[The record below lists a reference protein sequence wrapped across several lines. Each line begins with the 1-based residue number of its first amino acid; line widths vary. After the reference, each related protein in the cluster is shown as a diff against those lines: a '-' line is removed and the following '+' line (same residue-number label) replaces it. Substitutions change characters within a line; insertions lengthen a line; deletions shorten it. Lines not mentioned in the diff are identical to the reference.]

1 MQIPGGA
8 LTATTPSLTASTVT
22 VGPCNPALL
31 CSKHWLDDRL
41 ISRRLDGGHLSHCH
55 CGRMHRLP
63 LRRGCCHTE
72 DTASLEDLLNVPH
85 GSRLEEVIHL
95 SLRSA
100 SRSGELRGESVRLV
114 PSTNRIF
121 LSGVRLFLGVGSFA
135 LSALQSGRESVDRIL
150 LLATHIGETM
160 RLRFKTKFLF
170 LHFCL
175 SIDETFTQASI

>member
-41 ISRRLDGGHLSHCH
+41 IGRRLDGGRLSHCH

-63 LRRGCCHTE
+63 LRRGCCHAE

-85 GSRLEEVIHL
+85 GSRFKEVFHL
-95 SLRSA
+95 CFRPA

-114 PSTNRIF
+114 PSTSQIF
-121 LSGVRLFLGVGSFA
+121 LSGVRLDLGVGPFT
-135 LSALQSGRESVDRIL
+135 LSALQSGRESVDCIL
-150 LLATHIGETM
+150 PLPTHIGEAM
-160 RLRFKTKFLF
+160 HLRFKTKFLL

-175 SIDETFTQASI
+175 LLSETFTQASI

>member
-22 VGPCNPALL
+22 VGPCIPALL

-63 LRRGCCHTE
+63 LRRGCCHAE

-85 GSRLEEVIHL
+85 GSRFKEVFHL
-95 SLRSA
+95 CFRPA

-114 PSTNRIF
+114 PSTNQVF
-121 LSGVRLFLGVGSFA
+121 LSGVRLRLGILSFA
-135 LSALQSGRESVDRIL
+135 LSALQSGRESLERTL

-160 RLRFKTKFLF
+160 RLGFKTKFLL

-175 SIDETFTQASI
+175 SIDETFTQASV